1 MRTHTH
7 THSQPAPGKAGAPP
21 PAAAKAEE
29 KAAPPAAAPM
39 EVVPAKRP
47 RSASAKPPSL
57 VAKAPAV
64 SPPGRAGRA
73 ATGKAAVA
81 PPKKG
86 RSAAPA
92 IKKKKPAARAVVS
105 SDDDTEAG
113 PAASASSSDVEASES
128 DFSAGDEVRIWS
140 VEEGRAGWRARENL
154 GRPFENTRPHLAPVL
169 LSPPPSLSLP
179 IQHPQS
185 DATSSDDGSDS
196 DELSSEDEEEEEED
210 SDDEPSSDEEACP
223 PRKKKAAAA
232 KVGGGAA
239 AKPPAARK
247 PAATP
252 AARAMALAG
261 GGGGGAYSPAPGATP
276 TPAAPPAGDGPDR
289 FAARVAERFPFLAPS
304 AVRDADGRR
313 PGEPGYNPRTLRIP
327 PGWFKAAKVTEAQRQ
342 WWEVKAKHFDSTLLF
357 KMGKFYEMFEM
368 DAVTGADVCGLAYM
382 KGDQPHCGFPEA
394 AYLGHAEKL
403 ARAGRRVVVVEQV
416 ETPTQLAAR
425 NETRRRAGL
434 PKEAVVK
441 RDVVSVLT
449 AGTLTDPEMLAT
461 QPDAAWVVS
470 LVEGPP
476 PPADGSAAA
485 AAADGATLG
494 AAAVDAATGAVLV
507 GAWVDGDVRAGLR
520 ALLAEL
526 RPAELV
532 LPKAP
537 LEAGSGAAPSASPS
551 LVLSP
556 ATDRALRASLPAWP
570 RVNELGVG
578 GDFWD
583 AARTAAELSKARYF
597 SGAGGGDGGAA
608 DGTPPVLAG
617 LLASAPT
624 CPLAAAALAA
634 LGGAVSYLRA
644 CLLDRT
650 VLCLGRVEA
659 LPPVVGTGCAGAS
672 AAPPSSTTPYP
683 PSMAVDGAALD
694 SLEVL
699 ANSAGGGAG
708 SLLASVDHCV
718 TPAGRRRLRSWLCR
732 PLGRPSDIARRQDA
746 VEALLGTGPGAAAA
760 DAARRALAASTAACG
775 DLERALARLAAA
787 ASPVGGGTG
796 RDAAGVVLYEDAAK
810 RRVVALAFA
819 LRGLRCVLDALAAA
833 RGLTGEAGQGGGVLA
848 NLTSSPALVAAW
860 DALAS
865 LEAAADW
872 PAAAV
877 AGRVA
882 PAAGVDAALDAAD
895 GALAAADAA
904 LAAHLKAERA
914 ALKAPG
920 AALVS
925 LHKDPHVLELADA
938 VPVPPSY
945 RLIGQRKGFRRYMSP
960 ALAALADARADA
972 AAGREEALGGVLAGL
987 LSRFAASHA
996 AWAAA
1001 VGAASDLD
1009 ALLSLAAAAE
1019 LGGAGGPMCRPQV
1032 LEAALPPDSP
1042 AAPPAQFLRATALRH
1057 PAAEALVAGGAV
1069 PGSSGG
1075 ATASFVSND
1084 VALGGDSA
1092 SPPFLLL
1099 TGPNM
1104 GGKSTLLR
1112 QVCLAVLLAHAGGWV
1127 PATSFACTAVDAI
1140 FTRMGARD
1148 AILSGQST
1156 FLVELAETAAALGR
1170 ATPRSLVA
1178 LDELGRGTATADG
1191 AAIAGAVLDH
1201 LAGGVRCRGLFATHY
1216 HRLADEAKAAAA
1228 EAAKAGGSGDPPTVG
1243 VYHMAADVRPDPC
1256 GGAAPTVTFL
1266 YKLARGAC
1274 PASHG
1279 THVARLA
1286 GMPPTVVDRAA
1297 GFAARLAAGE
1307 TFDGT
1312 VGGAGAAA
1320 AAAAAL
1326 ARRLATAVAS
1336 GDAAGVG
1343 AARAAAARFA

>member
-1 MRTHTH
+1 M
-7 THSQPAPGKAGAPP
+7 
-21 PAAAKAEE
+21 
-29 KAAPPAAAPM
+29 
-39 EVVPAKRP
+39 
-47 RSASAKPPSL
+47 
-57 VAKAPAV
+57 
-64 SPPGRAGRA
+64 GRR
-73 ATGKAAVA
+73 KD
-81 PPKKG
+81 
-86 RSAAPA
+86 
-92 IKKKKPAARAVVS
+92 AR
-105 SDDDTEAG
+105 G
-113 PAASASSSDVEASES
+113 
-128 DFSAGDEVRIWS
+128 G
-140 VEEGRAGWRARENL
+140 
-154 GRPFENTRPHLAPVL
+154 PFENQPHSTSPLP
-169 LSPPPSLSLP
+169 LSPSKAS
-179 IQHPQS
+179 S
-185 DATSSDDGSDS
+185 SSDDGSDS
-196 DELSSEDEEEEEED
+196 DAPSSSEEEDEEDESE
-210 SDDEPSSDEEACP
+210 DEPSSDDEPPP
-223 PRKKKAAAA
+223 PRKKAAS
-232 KVGGGAA
+232 GGAA
-239 AKPPAARK
+239 GMKAPPKGAA
-247 PAATP
+247 ALATP
-252 AARAMALAG
+252 AARAMAATKG
-261 GGGGGAYSPAPGATP
+261 PTYSPAPDSAAVSTA
-276 TPAAPPAGDGPDR
+276 PAAGGTDGPER
-289 FAARVAERFPFLAPS
+289 FAARTAERFPFLAPD
-304 AVRDADGRR
+304 AIRDAAGVR

-342 WWEVKAKHFDSTLLF
+342 WWEVKARHFDSTLLF

-368 DAVTGADVCGLAYM
+368 DATTGADVCGLAYM

-416 ETPTQLAAR
+416 ETPAQLATR
-425 NETRRRAGL
+425 NEARKRAGL
-434 PKEAVVK
+434 PKEAVVR

-476 PPADGSAAA
+476 PAGS

-507 GAWVDGDVRAGLR
+507 GSWVDGDVRAGLR

-532 LPKAP
+532 LPRAP
-537 LEAGSGAAPSASPS
+537 LLETHGGGGGAAPPPSSPPPP

-570 RVNELGVG
+570 RVNDLSVG
-578 GDFWD
+578 SDFWD
-583 AARTAAELSKARYF
+583 APRTAAELGQARYF
-597 SGAGGGDGGAA
+597 GGGAGGGGAA
-608 DGTPPVLAG
+608 GDASPPVLAA
-617 LLASAPT
+617 LLAAAPA

-634 LGGAVSYLRA
+634 LGGAVSYLRS

-659 LPPVVGTGCAGAS
+659 LPPVVGTGGEAAS
-672 AAPPSSTTPYP
+672 AAPPTAATPYP
-683 PSMAVDGAALD
+683 PSVAVDGAALD

-708 SLLASVDHCV
+708 SLLASVDHCA

-732 PLGRPSDIARRQDA
+732 PLGRPADIARRQDA
-746 VEALLGTGPGAAAA
+746 VAALLARGSGSTAA
-760 DAARRALAASTAACG
+760 DAARAALAASTAACG
-775 DLERALARLAAA
+775 DLERALARLSAA

-796 RDAAGVVLYEDAAK
+796 RDAAGVVLYEDAAR
-810 RRVVALAFA
+810 RRVVALASA
-819 LRGLRCVLDALAAA
+819 LRGLRCVLDALAAVG
-833 RGLTGEAGQGGGVLA
+833 GLADGGAGGVLA
-848 NLTSSPALVAAW
+848 DLGANPALAAAW
-860 DALAS
+860 EALGA

-872 PAAAV
+872 PAATA

-882 PAAGVDAALDAAD
+882 PAAGVDPALDAAD

-904 LAAHLKAERA
+904 LAGHLVAERA
-914 ALKAPG
+914 ALRAPG

-938 VPVPPSY
+938 VRVPPSY

-960 ALAALADARADA
+960 ALEALAAARAECV
-972 AAGREEALGGVLAGL
+972 AGREEALGGVLVGL

-996 AWAAA
+996 AWAAT
-1001 VGAASDLD
+1001 VSAASDLD

-1019 LGGAGGPMCRPQV
+1019 LGAASGPMCRPEV
-1032 LEAALPPDSP
+1032 VEASPPAGDP
-1042 AAPPAQFLRATALRH
+1042 AGPPAQFLRAVALRH
-1057 PAAEALVAGGAV
+1057 PAADALVAGGAAAAGV
-1069 PGSSGG
+1069 GAPAFAGG
-1075 ATASFVSND
+1075 FVSND
-1084 VALGGDSA
+1084 VALGGAARD
-1092 SPPFLLL
+1092 PPFLLL

-1112 QVCLAVLLAHAGGWV
+1112 QVCLAAMLAHAGGWV
-1127 PATSFACTAVDAI
+1127 PAASFACTAVDAI

-1201 LAGGVRCRGLFATHY
+1201 LATTVRCRGLFATHY
-1216 HRLADEAKAAAA
+1216 HRLADEAAATGAA
-1228 EAAKAGGSGDPPTVG
+1228 CAGGGGHGGGGGAAGAGGHPPGGAPFPLPAPVG
-1243 VYHMAADVRPDPC
+1243 VYHMAADVRPDPA
-1256 GGAAPTVTFL
+1256 GGAAPSVTFL

-1279 THVARLA
+1279 TNVARLA

-1297 GFAARLAAGE
+1297 AFAARLAAGE
-1307 TFDGT
+1307 AFDGA
-1312 VGGAGAAA
+1312 VSGAGAAV

-1326 ARRLATAVAS
+1326 ARRLKVAVAA
-1336 GDAAGVG
+1336 GDGVG
-1343 AARAAAARFA
+1343 VAAARAAAGRLA